1 MSTVISAI
9 KALPNVLPLKP
20 ATEPEIVDAEEQLSL
35 RFADD
40 YKQYLATFGAILA
53 DGIELTGI
61 AKSKARDVVFVT
73 MQEWEINPDVPM
85 TMYVIEN
92 VGIEGIVV
100 WQDQSA
106 QIFRSTPHNAPIKIA
121 ASLMEYI
128 ESKKK

>member
-9 KALPNVLPLKP
+9 KALPSVLPLKP

-40 YKQYLATFGAILA
+40 YRQYLAAFGAVLA
-53 DGIELTGI
+53 DGLELTGI
-61 AKSKARDVVFVT
+61 AKSKTRDVVSVT
-73 MQEWEINPDVPM
+73 MQEWEINQNVPM
-85 TMYVIEN
+85 TLYVIEN

-106 QIFRSTPHNAPIKIA
+106 QIYRSMPHNAPIKIA
-121 ASLMEYI
+121 ASLVEYV